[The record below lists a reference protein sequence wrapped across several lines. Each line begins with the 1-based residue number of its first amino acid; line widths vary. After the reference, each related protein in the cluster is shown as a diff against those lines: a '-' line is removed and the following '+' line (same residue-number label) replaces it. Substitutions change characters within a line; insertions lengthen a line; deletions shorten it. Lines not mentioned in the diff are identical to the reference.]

1 MKQKRKR
8 NCCLLMITAM
18 IWGAAFV
25 AQSIGMDYIGPYT
38 FNAIRFLIGG
48 IVLLPMVK
56 KQTQE
61 KSHGSKMPLLIGGLC
76 CGMALC
82 MASCLQQ
89 MGIVYT
95 TVGKAGFITAMYIV
109 IVPLL
114 RMMMGKKSGWSVWI
128 SVFLAVVGLYY
139 LCMTESFTIGRGDV
153 YVLLC
158 AGIFSVHILLVDH
171 FSPLVNGVTLS
182 CIQFFVSGGVAA
194 VAAFLWETPDLTSIL
209 SAWAPLLYAG
219 VLSSGVGYTLQV
231 IGQKGVDPVI
241 ASLILS
247 LESVFSVLAGWI
259 ILGQKLSMREWAGCV
274 LMAVAI
280 VLAQCPSPDPKSD

>member
-8 NCCLLMITAM
+8 HCCLLMITAM

-61 KSHGSKMPLLIGGLC
+61 KSHCNKKTLLIGGLC

-158 AGIFSVHILLVDH
+158 AGIFSVHIFALTV
-171 FSPLVNGVTLS
+171 FVNKALVNIVGKSHHKVAVL
-182 CIQFFVSGGVAA
+182 IFF
-194 VAAFLWETPDLTSIL
+194 
-209 SAWAPLLYAG
+209 
-219 VLSSGVGYTLQV
+219 
-231 IGQKGVDPVI
+231 
-241 ASLILS
+241 
-247 LESVFSVLAGWI
+247 
-259 ILGQKLSMREWAGCV
+259 KL
-274 LMAVAI
+274 
-280 VLAQCPSPDPKSD
+280 